1 MVKYSVFTSSNHH
14 KPSNVTPSSN
24 RVQHNEYVFRL
35 SQSEGKYFIISQLML
50 ECACATNLFSTVN
63 LDLETGVE
71 KAAMKLRA
79 ERIYA
84 FS

>member
-1 MVKYSVFTSSNHH
+1 
-14 KPSNVTPSSN
+14 
-24 RVQHNEYVFRL
+24 
-35 SQSEGKYFIISQLML
+35 ML

-71 KAAMKLRA
+71 KAATKLRA
-79 ERIYA
+79 EHIYA